1 MSEQSPKPS
10 IEAGLRIIAEAVKT
24 LSLTPGVY
32 RMIAGDGEVLYIGKA
47 KALKKRVASY
57 LNFAKQPIR
66 LQRMIAQTQKMEFIA
81 THTEAE
87 ALLLESSLI
96 KSLQPRYNILLRDD
110 KSFPFILIREDH
122 EFAQVQKHR
131 GAKNIK
137 GSYFGPFAGAA
148 DVNRTLAI
156 LQRAFL
162 LRNCSDSTFAQ
173 RERPCLQYHI
183 KRCTAPCVG
192 LVSREDYGEQVQ
204 GARDFLSGKS
214 RQIQERMQTVMTEAS
229 AAMDYERAAAI
240 RDRIQA
246 LTSVQVSQEFGDVGE
261 AELDVL
267 ALHHEGGKSCVQ
279 VFFFR
284 GGQSFGNRS
293 YFPRHD
299 SEEKPEDILAAFLA
313 QFYQGKPVPKNVLVS
328 HEIPRKGVIEEALA
342 AQSGYKVS
350 INLPLRGKRR
360 KVIDFALGNA
370 REALTRHLLSQAG
383 QARMLAGVADLFG
396 MAEPPERIEVYDN
409 SHISGTNMVGAMIVS
424 GPEGFQKNA
433 YRRFNIKQAD
443 AADDYGMMREVLT
456 RRFKRA
462 LKEQEENGRT
472 SWPDLLLID
481 GGQGQY
487 NVCREV
493 LEECGVLGEVVLVA
507 ISKGPDRHAGREKFF
522 IEGRA
527 PFQLPVNDPVL
538 HFLQRLR
545 DEAHRFAIAGHRGKR
560 QKQMVASPLDDVPG
574 IGARRKKTLLMYFG
588 SAKAVAAAGIEDL
601 MKVEGISRAVAQK
614 IYDHFHG

>member
-1 MSEQSPKPS
+1 MSEEKREKP
-10 IEAGLRIIAEAVKT
+10 IQAGLDVIGEAVKT
-24 LSLTPGVY
+24 LLPTPGVY
-32 RMIAGDGEVLYIGKA
+32 RMIAGDGEVLYVGKA

-57 LNFAKQPIR
+57 LNFAKLPIR
-66 LQRMIAQTQKMEFIA
+66 LQRMIAQTHKMEFIS

-122 EFAQVQKHR
+122 DFPQVQKHR
-131 GAKNIK
+131 GAKTIK
-137 GSYFGPFAGAA
+137 GSYFGPFAGAM

-162 LRNCSDSTFAQ
+162 LRNCTDSTFAQ
-173 RERPCLQYHI
+173 RVRPCLQYHI

-192 LVSREDYGEQVQ
+192 LVSREAYGEQVQ
-204 GARDFLSGKS
+204 GARDFLNGKS
-214 RQIQERMQTVMTEAS
+214 RQIQERMQEAMTEAS
-229 AAMDYERAAAI
+229 GALDYEKAAAY
-240 RDRIQA
+240 RDRIRA
-246 LTSVQVSQEFGDVGE
+246 LTSVQVSQEFADVDA

-267 ALHHEGGKSCVQ
+267 ALYHDKGKSCVQ

-284 GGQSFGNRS
+284 GGQSFGNRP

-299 SEEKPEDILAAFLA
+299 PEEKPEDVLAAFLA
-313 QFYQGKPVPKNVLVS
+313 QFYQGKPLPKAVLVS
-328 HEIPRKGVIEEALA
+328 HELPRKGVIEAALG
-342 AQSGYKVS
+342 AQSGHKVTIS
-350 INLPLRGKRR
+350 LPLRGKRR
-360 KVIDFALGNA
+360 KLMDFALGNA
-370 REALTRHLLSQAG
+370 REALARHLLTQAG
-383 QARMLAGVADLFG
+383 QEKLLAGVAELFG
-396 MAEPPERIEVYDN
+396 LEEAPQRIEVYDN
-409 SHISGTNMVGAMIVS
+409 SHISGTNMVGAMIVAGS
-424 GPEGFQKNA
+424 EGFQKNA

-462 LKEQEENGRT
+462 LKEQEESGR
-472 SWPDLLLID
+472 SMLPDLILID

-493 LEECGVLGEVVLVA
+493 LEECGLLGEVALVA
-507 ISKGPDRHAGREKFF
+507 IAKGPDRDAGREKFF
-522 IEGRA
+522 VEGRA
-527 PFQLPVNDPVL
+527 AFQLPVNDPVL
-538 HFLQRLR
+538 HYLQRLR

-560 QKQMVASPLDDVPG
+560 QKQMTVSPLDEVAG
-574 IGARRKKTLLMYFG
+574 IGARRKKALLMHFG
-588 SAKAVAAAGIEDL
+588 SAKAVAAAGIEEL
-601 MKVEGISRAVAQK
+601 AQVEGISRVVAQK

>member
-192 LVSREDYGEQVQ
+192 LVNREDYGEQVQ

-240 RDRIQA
+240 RDRIRA

-409 SHISGTNMVGAMIVS
+409 SHISGTNMVGAMIVA

-507 ISKGPDRHAGREKFF
+507 ISKGPDRNAGREKFY
-522 IEGRA
+522 IEGRT

>member
-1 MSEQSPKPS
+1 MNEQTPKPS
-10 IEAGLRIIAEAVKT
+10 IEGGLQIIAEAVKILT
-24 LSLTPGVY
+24 LTPGVY
-32 RMIAGDGEVLYIGKA
+32 RMIAGDGEVLYVGKA

-57 LNFAKQPIR
+57 LNFSKLPIR
-66 LQRMIAQTQKMEFIA
+66 LQRMIAQTAKMEFIS

-122 EFAQVQKHR
+122 DFPQVQKHR

-137 GSYFGPFAGAA
+137 GSYFGPFAGAM

-162 LRNCSDSTFAQ
+162 LRNCSDSIFAQ

-192 LVSREDYGEQVQ
+192 LVSGEAYAEQVQ
-204 GARDFLSGKS
+204 GARDFLNGKS
-214 RQIQERMQTVMTEAS
+214 RQIQGRMQEAMAAAS
-229 AAMDYERAAAI
+229 AALDYEKAASY
-240 RDRIQA
+240 RDRIRA
-246 LTSVQVSQEFGDVGE
+246 LTSVQVSQEFADVDT

-267 ALHHEGGKSCVQ
+267 ALYHDKGKSCVQ

-284 GGQSFGNRS
+284 GGQSFGNRP

-299 SEEKPEDILAAFLA
+299 AEEKPEDVLSAFLA
-313 QFYQGKPVPKNVLVS
+313 QFYQGKPVPKAVLVS
-328 HEIPRKGVIEEALA
+328 HEIPRKGVIEQALG
-342 AQSGYKVS
+342 AQSGHKVS
-350 INLPLRGKRR
+350 IALPMRGKRR
-360 KVIDFALGNA
+360 KLMDFALGNA
-370 REALTRHLLSQAG
+370 REALARHLLTQAG
-383 QARMLAGVADLFG
+383 QEKLLGGVAELFG
-396 MAEPPERIEVYDN
+396 LEEAPERIEVYDN
-409 SHISGTNMVGAMIVS
+409 SHISGTNMVGAMIVA
-424 GPEGFQKNA
+424 GAEGFQKNA

-462 LKEQEENGRT
+462 LKEQEENGR
-472 SWPDLLLID
+472 SLLPDLILID

-493 LEECGVLGEVVLVA
+493 LEECGIMGEVAFAA
-507 ISKGPDRHAGREKFF
+507 IAKGPDRDAGREKFF
-522 IEGRA
+522 TEGRA

-538 HFLQRLR
+538 HYLQRLR

-560 QKQMVASPLDDVPG
+560 QKQMTASPLDEVPG
-574 IGARRKKTLLMYFG
+574 IGARRKKALLMHFG
-588 SAKAVAAAGIEDL
+588 SAKAVAAAGIDDL
-601 MKVEGISRAVAQK
+601 AKVEGISRAVAQK

>member
-1 MSEQSPKPS
+1 MSEQKRERP
-10 IEAGLRIIAEAVKT
+10 IQAGLDTIAEAVKT

-32 RMIAGDGEVLYIGKA
+32 RMIAGDGEVLYVGKA

-57 LNFAKQPIR
+57 LNFSKLPIR
-66 LQRMIAQTQKMEFIA
+66 LQRMIAQTQKMEFIT

-122 EFAQVQKHR
+122 DFPQVQKHR
-131 GAKNIK
+131 GAKSIK
-137 GSYFGPFAGAA
+137 GSYFGPFAGAM

-162 LRNCSDSTFAQ
+162 LRNCTDSTFAQ
-173 RERPCLQYHI
+173 RQRPCLQYHI

-192 LVSREDYGEQVQ
+192 LVSGEEYEAQVQ

-214 RQIQERMQTVMTEAS
+214 RMIQEKMQEAMQAAS
-229 AAMDYERAAAI
+229 AGMDYELAASY
-240 RDRIQA
+240 RDRIRA
-246 LTSVQVSQEFGDVGE
+246 LTSVQAGPDLGE
-261 AELDVL
+261 AGADEMDVL

-284 GGQSFGNRS
+284 GGQSFGNRP

-299 SEEKPEDILAAFLA
+299 SEEPPEAILAAFLA
-313 QFYQGKPVPKNVLVS
+313 QFYQGKPVPRAVLVS
-328 HEIPRKGVIEEALA
+328 HEIPRKAVIEEALA
-342 AQSGYKVS
+342 VQSGHKVS
-350 INLPLRGKRR
+350 ISQPMRGKRR
-360 KVIDFALGNA
+360 KFIDFALGNA
-370 REALTRHLLSQAG
+370 REALMRHVLSQAG
-383 QARMLAGVADLFG
+383 QEKLLSGVAELFKLE
-396 MAEPPERIEVYDN
+396 EPPERIEVYDN
-409 SHISGTNMVGAMIVS
+409 SHISGTNMVGAMIVA

-433 YRRFNIKQAD
+433 YRRFNIKQA
-443 AADDYGMMREVLT
+443 AEADDYGMMREVLT

-462 LKEQEENGRT
+462 LKEQEEGVRMV
-472 SWPDLLLID
+472 WPDLLLID
-481 GGQGQY
+481 GGQGQF

-493 LEECGVLGEVVLVA
+493 LEECGVLGEVMLVA
-507 ISKGPDRHAGREKFF
+507 IAKGPDRDAGREKFF
-522 IEGRA
+522 MEGRA

-538 HFLQRLR
+538 HYLQRLR

-560 QKQMVASPLDDVPG
+560 KKQMVTSPLDDVPG
-574 IGARRKKTLLMYFG
+574 IGARRKKALLMHFG
-588 SAKAVAAAGIEDL
+588 SAKAVADAGIEEL
-601 MKVEGISRAVAQK
+601 EKVEGISRAVAQK